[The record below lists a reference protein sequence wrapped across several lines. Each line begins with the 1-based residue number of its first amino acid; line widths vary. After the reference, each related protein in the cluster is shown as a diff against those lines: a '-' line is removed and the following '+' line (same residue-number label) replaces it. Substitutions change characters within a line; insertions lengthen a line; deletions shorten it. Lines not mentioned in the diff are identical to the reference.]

1 MPASLANA
9 SGEQPELAS
18 IKALVCSQSCSADGS
33 RGEKASLT
41 PAEAP
46 VTSPENGHGTT
57 RRSGQPSRTRREHN
71 GGR

>member
-33 RGEKASLT
+33 RGEKASPTL
-41 PAEAP
+41 AEAP
-46 VTSPENGHGTT
+46 
-57 RRSGQPSRTRREHN
+57 
-71 GGR
+71 